1 MDLFR
6 LLKRFIPPYRGK
18 VVLNVVFNLLSTIL
32 SLFSFAAIIPVLHIL
47 FGIKTGVADYTPFA
61 WTDDILVIA
70 DALKNNL
77 FWWLGCQITENG
89 AGWVLFLLGLFLV
102 AMTGLK
108 CLCTYLA
115 SFFMIPIQ
123 IGRAH
128 V

>member
-47 FGIKTGVADYTPFA
+47 FGIKTGVADYTPFD

-77 FWWLGCQITENG
+77 FWWLGCQITE
-89 AGWVLFLLGLFLV
+89 
-102 AMTGLK
+102 
-108 CLCTYLA
+108 
-115 SFFMIPIQ
+115 
-123 IGRAH
+123 
-128 V
+128 